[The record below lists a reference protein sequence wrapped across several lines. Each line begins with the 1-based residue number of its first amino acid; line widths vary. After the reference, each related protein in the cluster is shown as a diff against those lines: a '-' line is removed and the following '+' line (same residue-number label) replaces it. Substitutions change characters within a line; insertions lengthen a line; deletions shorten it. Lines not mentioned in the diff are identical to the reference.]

1 MCNIR
6 EVGNMNNTV
15 SLTKQNGEKIQAEII
30 SYFEIVETQKR
41 YLFYTLNEAVENGLV
56 KMYVSEVSD
65 SMNVTDNIT
74 DDEWNKIKV
83 VMKSILTNSNSVEIK
98 YLRWED

>member
-65 SMNVTDNIT
+65 SMNVTDN
-74 DDEWNKIKV
+74 EWNKIKV

-98 YLRWED
+98 YLKWED

>member
-41 YLFYTLNEAVENGLV
+41 YLFYTIYN
-56 KMYVSEVSD
+56 
-65 SMNVTDNIT
+65 
-74 DDEWNKIKV
+74 
-83 VMKSILTNSNSVEIK
+83 
-98 YLRWED
+98 

>member
-1 MCNIR
+1 
-6 EVGNMNNTV
+6 MNNTV

-30 SYFEIVETQKR
+30 SYFEI
-41 YLFYTLNEAVENGLV
+41 VENGLV

-98 YLRWED
+98 YLKWED

>member
-1 MCNIR
+1 
-6 EVGNMNNTV
+6 MNNTV
-15 SLTKQNGEKIQAEII
+15 KLTKQNGESFSAEII
-30 SYFEIVETQKR
+30 SYFEIVNTKKK

-65 SMNVTDNIT
+65 SMNVTEAIT
-74 DDEWNKIKV
+74 DEEWSQIKA

-98 YLRWED
+98 YLKWED

>member
-30 SYFEIVETQKR
+30 SYFEIVGTQKR
-41 YLFYTLNEAVENGLV
+41 YLFYNLY
-56 KMYVSEVSD
+56 MYRTCTFFEKSKDFKVSFVNL
-65 SMNVTDNIT
+65 M
-74 DDEWNKIKV
+74 
-83 VMKSILTNSNSVEIK
+83 
-98 YLRWED
+98 

>member
-1 MCNIR
+1 
-6 EVGNMNNTV
+6 
-15 SLTKQNGEKIQAEII
+15 
-30 SYFEIVETQKR
+30 
-41 YLFYTLNEAVENGLV
+41 
-56 KMYVSEVSD
+56 MYVSEVSD

-98 YLRWED
+98 YLKWED